1 MKVILNIGTSDSKQ
15 EQQIQNKLNELAKN
29 ISDTDTLSS
38 FISVSVQL
46 NQNVQRNS
54 SNSNSSADIYKNI
67 ISAVQS
73 TSASRLYE
81 S

>member
-54 SNSNSSADIYKNI
+54 SKSNSSADIYKNI